1 MGNYR
6 NFKLVAYFVAQATA
20 HITREELEKQL
31 TFFEKHLRLDKVYLE
46 PWRGQ
51 LASHEQVEMCREVFH
66 RHGIEVAG
74 GLTTVIPT
82 PEGAKPKQ
90 RLFDTFCYNDPAMR
104 AKLKA
109 VSTFI
114 GGHFD
119 EFIIDDFF
127 FTNCA
132 CADCVRQRDAFNR
145 AHGIAD
151 GSWQAYRLDL
161 LKRVS
166 VEDII
171 GPAKAAN
178 PNCRITIKYPNWA
191 ESYQETG
198 YNPAAQ
204 RALFDRVY
212 TGTETRDPVT
222 TDQHLPRYLSY
233 SLMTYFEN
241 MWPGHNG
248 GGWFDNFDT
257 HITEHYLEQAYLTAF
272 SKPRELMLFCF
283 QSLYDNMYVPALGY
297 QLDKLDALLDHAGNP
312 VGIPCYLPDDCQ
324 GEDNVQDFLGM
335 VGLPIVC
342 TPYFPEDAKQILLT
356 RSSACDPEAVD
367 KLEKWLE
374 RTGGDAMVTTGFLE
388 ATMDRGVKRL
398 TSIRLRGRH
407 VTVDR
412 WRVEDAERQNR
423 CVYPMGPKPVTLP
436 VAEFRNNATWA
447 VVKGMHG
454 EESYGALLE
463 DVYCD
468 SRLWTL
474 AVPDAFPDFYHI
486 PAEALSRIRQAMP
499 VNGIWLEGGPRIS
512 LFAYDNDTLVLYPYV
527 MEGVQRSVA
536 RLHVKGAKA
545 LVLPCGG
552 NKRLE
557 PLYCRGDEAV
567 FEVEA
572 MPGRYALYRIE
583 RQADDAGRMASVD
596 EDGLIPQNALAGRS
610 L

>member
-1 MGNYR
+1 M
-6 NFKLVAYFVAQATA
+6 
-20 HITREELEKQL
+20 
-31 TFFEKHLRLDKVYLE
+31 
-46 PWRGQ
+46 
-51 LASHEQVEMCREVFH
+51 
-66 RHGIEVAG
+66 
-74 GLTTVIPT
+74 
-82 PEGAKPKQ
+82 
-90 RLFDTFCYNDPAMR
+90 LFR
-104 AKLKA
+104 
-109 VSTFI
+109 S
-114 GGHFD
+114 
-119 EFIIDDFF
+119 
-127 FTNCA
+127 
-132 CADCVRQRDAFNR
+132 
-145 AHGIAD
+145 
-151 GSWQAYRLDL
+151 
-161 LKRVS
+161 
-166 VEDII
+166 
-171 GPAKAAN
+171 
-178 PNCRITIKYPNWA
+178 PNWA

-198 YNPAAQ
+198 YNPAEQ
-204 RALFDRVY
+204 RKLFDMVY

-257 HITEHYLEQAYLTAF
+257 HVTEHYLEQAYLTAF
-272 SKPRELMLFCF
+272 SKPKELMLFCF

-297 QLDKLDALLDHAGNP
+297 QLDKLDALLDHVGNP
-312 VGIPCYLPDDCQ
+312 VGLPCYLPDDCQ

-335 VGLPIVC
+335 VGLPVVC

-356 RSSACDPEAVD
+356 RSSACDPEVVD
-367 KLEKWLE
+367 KLEGWLK
-374 RTGGDAMVTTGFLE
+374 RTGGDALVTTGFLE
-388 ATMDRGVKRL
+388 ATMERGVKRL

-412 WRVEDAERQNR
+412 WRVEDADRQNR
-423 CVYPMGPKPVTLP
+423 CVYPMGEAPVTLP

-447 VVKGMHG
+447 VVKGMRG
-454 EESYGALLE
+454 EESYGMLLE

-499 VNGIWLEGGPRIS
+499 VNGAWLEGGARIS

-527 MEGVQRSVA
+527 MEGVQRSVV

-545 LVLPCGG
+545 LVLPNQG

-557 PLYCRGDEAV
+557 PLYLRGDEAV

-572 MPGRYALYRIE
+572 MPGRYVLYRIE
-583 RQADDAGRMASVD
+583 RQGGGAGRTACMD
-596 EDGLIPQNALAGRS
+596 EEGAIPQNALAGRS
-610 L
+610 I